1 MPKNENTY
9 NPWDRLLV
17 AVIMVRKNKNYSC
30 VFVCPRKS
38 IIGAGGMVKSN
49 GCFSTWVVGLI
60 LSTVTGSYD
69 AAVLGSQHLVG
80 GGSALSRWPLSSM
93 RSSPGSRVS

>member
-49 GCFSTWVVGLI
+49 GCFSRGPR
-60 LSTVTGSYD
+60 LSCCPQ
-69 AAVLGSQHLVG
+69 LH
-80 GGSALSRWPLSSM
+80 SALHVGCWFDP
-93 RSSPGSRVS
+93 